1 MPVNWSAR
9 RYTKEEFILAWEES
23 KSIADVLRVLNIVP
37 AGGNYQSLNSAA
49 KELGLTKSHMTGQG
63 WNKGG
68 VGTNKGKELDLILV
82 KGSSLSSHNIRKRL
96 IKEGWKGARCEVC
109 KLEEWMGASIS
120 LELDHINGDRFDNR
134 IENLRILCP
143 NCHAQTDTYRG
154 KNKSRGRPSGEPV
167 DLKSTSRDYPVAGS
181 TPVLCTCGKSKN
193 KKSKQCR
200 NCSNKDRI
208 RKTKIDWPSLE
219 ELEKM
224 VSETSYLAVGKELGV
239 SDNAVRKAVKRMKA
253 ELNAL

>member
-1 MPVNWSAR
+1 MKKSFKASTSKFLNLEVYIKDKPHQSNGRDKSVWYNMCMPVNWSAR

-109 KLEEWMGASIS
+109 KLEEWMGA
-120 LELDHINGDRFDNR
+120 
-134 IENLRILCP
+134 
-143 NCHAQTDTYRG
+143 
-154 KNKSRGRPSGEPV
+154 
-167 DLKSTSRDYPVAGS
+167 
-181 TPVLCTCGKSKN
+181 
-193 KKSKQCR
+193 
-200 NCSNKDRI
+200 
-208 RKTKIDWPSLE
+208 
-219 ELEKM
+219 
-224 VSETSYLAVGKELGV
+224 
-239 SDNAVRKAVKRMKA
+239 
-253 ELNAL
+253 